1 MMQEQAE
8 LIALEALRY
17 IAEDTEAFMAFLRL
31 SGLDRET
38 LTGHAGDPAV
48 LGSVLDFL
56 LQDEKRLL
64 AFCESRNLSPDHPA
78 RARMS
83 LPGAEYL
90 QNQ

>member
-8 LIALEALRY
+8 LLALDALTF
-17 IAEDTEAFMAFLRL
+17 IAEDTESFVAFLRL
-31 SGLDRET
+31 SGLEKET
-38 LTGHAGDPAV
+38 LTRHAGDPAI

-64 AFCESRNLSPDHPA
+64 AFCESRELNPDRPA
-78 RARMS
+78 RARMC

-90 QNQ
+90 QNL

>member
-8 LIALEALRY
+8 LIALEALTF
-17 IAEDTEAFMAFLRL
+17 IAEDEQAFIAFLRL
-31 SGLDRET
+31 SGFDRET
-38 LTGHAGDPAV
+38 LTAAAGDPSV

-64 AFCESRNLSPDHPA
+64 AFCDSRNMPPDRPA
-78 RARMS
+78 RARLS

-90 QNQ
+90 KNI